1 MRGSGRVRRG
11 LSGRKPSHIVVLG
24 IVVALGLTQV
34 PSAGAGTARN
44 GAGQPAPCPA
54 VPGQPSGGSPR
65 LMIVGD
71 SISQGSSGDY
81 TWQYRLYQHLRA
93 DGVRPQM
100 VGPVEWLANN
110 VTGIQGD
117 CSYADPRF
125 ERANDAVWGRT
136 LFQEEP
142 VIRARVAAYRPDYLL
157 VLLGINDLLWF
168 GISQPTMA
176 ANLDGFIAQARAAQ
190 PHIKIVLGFLL
201 PDIFTQA
208 SATFAASV
216 AAYNTTISAAASRLT
231 TASSPVVVAHD
242 RIGFTVAADTWDGM
256 HPNANGEVRIAAGFA
271 DALAGR
277 FRLGRLYP
285 VPFPVL
291 PVGPLTQPQLTAAPS
306 TTTAGSVVLSWTLA
320 PGADSYDV
328 YVEDLTQQQTT
339 FTKLSAP
346 LTPSQNSGATVG
358 TLNSHDTYD
367 VKLQACK
374 GNDCG
379 AFSNV
384 ASVTAP

>member
-1 MRGSGRVRRG
+1 MWRSGRVRRG
-11 LSGRKPSHIVVLG
+11 PSGRNPGYLVVLG
-24 IVVALGLTQV
+24 IVVALGLSQV
-34 PSAGAGTARN
+34 PSAGAGAARY

-65 LMIVGD
+65 LMIVGG

-100 VGPVEWLANN
+100 AGPVEWLVNN
-110 VTGIQGD
+110 VTGTQGD
-117 CSYADPRF
+117 CSYANPRF
-125 ERANDAVWGRT
+125 ERANDAVWGRA
-136 LFQEEP
+136 LFQEKA
-142 VIRARVAAYRPDYLL
+142 VIGAKVAAYHPDYLL
-157 VLLGINDLLWF
+157 VLLGLNDLLFF
-168 GISQPTMA
+168 GISQPNMA
-176 ANLDGFIAQARAAQ
+176 ANLDGFIARARAAR

-201 PDIFTQA
+201 PDIHTQT

-216 AAYNTTISAAASRLT
+216 AADNKAISATASRLT
-231 TASSPVVVAHD
+231 TASSPIVVAHD
-242 RIGFTVAADTWDGM
+242 RIGFTVAADTWDGT

-271 DALAGR
+271 HALAAR
-277 FRLGRLYP
+277 FPPARLYRAP
-285 VPFPVL
+285 SPAL
-291 PVGPLTQPQLTAAPS
+291 PPGPLTRPRLTAAPS
-306 TTTAGSVVLSWTLA
+306 TTAGSVAMSWTLA
-320 PGADSYDV
+320 PGASSYDV
-328 YVEDLTQQQTT
+328 YVEDLTQQQAT
-339 FTKLSAP
+339 FTKLSPP

-367 VKLQACK
+367 VKLRACK

-384 ASVTAP
+384 ASVTVP

>member
-1 MRGSGRVRRG
+1 
-11 LSGRKPSHIVVLG
+11 
-24 IVVALGLTQV
+24 
-34 PSAGAGTARN
+34 
-44 GAGQPAPCPA
+44 

-81 TWQYRLYQHLRA
+81 TWQFRLYEHLRA

-110 VTGIQGD
+110 VTGTQGD
-117 CSYADPRF
+117 CSYANPAF
-125 ERANDAVWGRT
+125 ERANDAMWGRA
-136 LFQEEP
+136 LFQEEG
-142 VIRARVAAYRPDYLL
+142 VIRAKVAAYHPDYLL

-176 ANLDGFIAQARAAQ
+176 ANLGGFIAKARAAQ
-190 PHIKIVLGFLL
+190 PHVKIVLGFLL

-216 AAYNTTISAAASRLT
+216 AAYNTTISATASRLT
-231 TASSPVVVAHD
+231 TASSPIVVAHD

-277 FRLGRLYP
+277 FHLGRLYP
-285 VPFPVL
+285 TPFPAL
-291 PVGPLTQPQLTAAPS
+291 PTGPLTPPQLTAAPAA
-306 TTTAGSVVLSWTLA
+306 TAGSVVLSWTLA
-320 PGADSYDV
+320 PGASSYHV
-328 YVEDLTQQQTT
+328 YVEDLTLQQTT
-339 FTKLSAP
+339 FTQLPSP
-346 LTPSQNSGATVG
+346 LTPGQDSGATVG

-379 AFSNV
+379 AISNV
-384 ASVTAP
+384 ASVSVP

>member
-1 MRGSGRVRRG
+1 MWRSERVCRGPSGRN
-11 LSGRKPSHIVVLG
+11 PSYIVVLG
-24 IVVALGLTQV
+24 IVVALGLSQV

-81 TWQYRLYQHLRA
+81 TWQYRLYEHLRA
-93 DGVRPQM
+93 DSVRPQM
-100 VGPVEWLANN
+100 VGPVEWLFNN
-110 VTGIQGD
+110 VTGTQGD
-117 CSYADPRF
+117 CSYANPRF

-136 LFQEEP
+136 LFQEKA
-142 VIRARVAAYRPDYLL
+142 VIGAKVAAYHPDYLL
-157 VLLGINDLLWF
+157 VLLGLNDLFFF
-168 GISQPTMA
+168 GISQPNMA
-176 ANLDGFIAQARAAQ
+176 ANLHGFIARARAAQ

-201 PDIFTQA
+201 PDIHTQA

-216 AAYNTTISAAASRLT
+216 AAYNTTISATASRLT
-231 TASSPVVVAHD
+231 TASSPIVVAHD
-242 RIGFTVAADTWDGM
+242 RIGFTVAADTWDGT

-277 FRLGRLYP
+277 FHLGRLYP
-285 VPFPVL
+285 APFPAL
-291 PVGPLTQPQLTAAPS
+291 PIGPLTQPQLTAAPS
-306 TTTAGSVVLSWTLA
+306 TTAGSVAMSWTLA
-320 PGADSYDV
+320 PGASSYDV

-346 LTPSQNSGATVG
+346 LTPSQNSGATVS

-379 AFSNV
+379 AFSNA
-384 ASVTAP
+384 ASVTVP

>member
-1 MRGSGRVRRG
+1 MWWAERVSRSP
-11 LSGRKPSHIVVLG
+11 SGRKPRYIVVLG
-24 IVVALGLTQV
+24 IVVALGLSLV
-34 PSAGAGTARN
+34 PSAGAGTERN
-44 GAGQPAPCPA
+44 GASQPTPCPA

-81 TWQYRLYQHLRA
+81 TWQYRLYEHLRA

-125 ERANDAVWGRT
+125 ERANDAVWGRP
-136 LFQEEP
+136 LFHEEP
-142 VIRARVAAYRPDYLL
+142 VIRAKVAAYRPDYLL

-168 GISQPTMA
+168 GISQPRMA
-176 ANLDGFIAQARAAQ
+176 ANLGGFIAQVRAAQ

-201 PDIFTQA
+201 PDIFTKT

-216 AAYNTTISAAASRLT
+216 AAYNNTISATASRLT
-231 TASSPVVVAHD
+231 TASSPIVVAHD
-242 RIGFTVAADTWDGM
+242 RIGFNVAADTWDGM
-256 HPNANGEVRIAAGFA
+256 HPNANGEVRIASGFA

-277 FRLGRLYP
+277 FHLGRLYP
-285 VPFPVL
+285 TPFPAL
-291 PVGPLTQPQLTAAPS
+291 PIGPLTHPQLTAAPS
-306 TTTAGSVVLSWTLA
+306 ATAGSVVLSWTLA
-320 PGADSYDV
+320 PGASSYDV
-328 YVEDLTQQQTT
+328 YVEDMTQQQTT
-339 FTKLSAP
+339 FAQLSP
-346 LTPSQNSGATVG
+346 PMTPSQNSGATVG
-358 TLNSHDTYD
+358 TLKSHDTYE

>member
-1 MRGSGRVRRG
+1 MWRSERVCRGPSGRNPG
-11 LSGRKPSHIVVLG
+11 YFVVLG
-24 IVVALGLTQV
+24 IVVALGLSQV

-54 VPGQPSGGSPR
+54 VPGQPAGGSPR
-65 LMIVGD
+65 LMIAGD

-81 TWQYRLYQHLRA
+81 TWQYRLYEHLRA
-93 DGVRPQM
+93 DSVRPQM
-100 VGPVEWLANN
+100 VGPVEWLFNN
-110 VTGIQGD
+110 VTGTQGD
-117 CSYADPRF
+117 CSYANPRF

-136 LFQEEP
+136 LFQEKA
-142 VIRARVAAYRPDYLL
+142 VIGAKVAAYHPDYLL
-157 VLLGINDLLWF
+157 VLLGLNDLFFF
-168 GISQPTMA
+168 GISQPNMA
-176 ANLDGFIAQARAAQ
+176 ANLGGFIARARAAR
-190 PHIKIVLGFLL
+190 PHVKIVLGFLL
-201 PDIFTQA
+201 PDIHTQA

-216 AAYNTTISAAASRLT
+216 AAYNTTISATASRLT
-231 TASSPVVVAHD
+231 TASSPIVVAHD
-242 RIGFTVAADTWDGM
+242 RIGFTVAADTWDGT

-277 FRLGRLYP
+277 FHLGRLYP
-285 VPFPVL
+285 APFPAL
-291 PVGPLTQPQLTAAPS
+291 PIGPLTRPQLTAAPS
-306 TTTAGSVVLSWTLA
+306 TTAGSVVLSWTLA
-320 PGADSYDV
+320 PGASSYDV

-346 LTPSQNSGATVG
+346 LTPSQNSGATVS

-379 AFSNV
+379 AFSNA
-384 ASVTAP
+384 ASVTVP

>member
-1 MRGSGRVRRG
+1 MWGTERVSGRN
-11 LSGRKPSHIVVLG
+11 PSYIVVLG
-24 IVVALGLTQV
+24 IVVALGLSLV

-44 GAGQPAPCPA
+44 GAGQPTPCPA

-93 DGVRPQM
+93 DGVGPQM
-100 VGPVEWLANN
+100 VGPVEWLDNN

-125 ERANDAVWGRT
+125 ERANDAVWGWT

-142 VIRARVAAYRPDYLL
+142 MIRTKVATYRPNYLL

-168 GISQPTMA
+168 GISQPIMA

-201 PDIFTQA
+201 PDIFTQTRT
-208 SATFAASV
+208 TFAASV
-216 AAYNTTISAAASRLT
+216 AAYNNTISATASRLT
-231 TASSPVVVAHD
+231 TASSPIVVAHD
-242 RIGFTVAADTWDGM
+242 RIGFNVAADTWDGM

-271 DALAGR
+271 DALAGQ
-277 FRLGRLYP
+277 FHLGRLYP
-285 VPFPVL
+285 TPFPAL
-291 PVGPLTQPQLTAAPS
+291 PIGPLTKPQLTAVPS
-306 TTTAGSVVLSWTLA
+306 ATAGSVVLSWTLA
-320 PGADSYDV
+320 PGASSYDV
-328 YVEDLTQQQTT
+328 YVKDLTQQQTT
-339 FTKLSAP
+339 FTQLSAP

-384 ASVTAP
+384 VSVTVP

>member
-1 MRGSGRVRRG
+1 MWGSGRVCRG
-11 LSGRKPSHIVVLG
+11 LSGPNRSYFVVLG
-24 IVVALGLTQV
+24 IVAALGLTQV
-34 PSAGAGTARN
+34 PSAGAGAGRN

-81 TWQYRLYQHLRA
+81 TWQFRLYEHLRA
-93 DGVRPQM
+93 DGVLPQM
-100 VGPVEWLANN
+100 VGPVEWLDNN

-125 ERANDAVWGRT
+125 ERANDAVWGWT

-142 VIRARVAAYRPDYLL
+142 VIRTKVATYRPNYLL

-168 GISQPTMA
+168 GISQPNMA

-201 PDIFTQA
+201 PDIFTQTRT
-208 SATFAASV
+208 TFAASV
-216 AAYNTTISAAASRLT
+216 AAYNNTISAAASRLT
-231 TASSPVVVAHD
+231 TASSPIVVAHD
-242 RIGFTVAADTWDGM
+242 RIGFNVAADTWDGM

-271 DALAGR
+271 DALAGQ
-277 FRLGRLYP
+277 FHLGRLYP
-285 VPFPVL
+285 TPFPAL
-291 PVGPLTQPQLTAAPS
+291 PTGPLTQPQLKAVPS
-306 TTTAGSVVLSWTLA
+306 ATAGSVVLSWTLA
-320 PGADSYDV
+320 PGASSYGV
-328 YVEDLTQQQTT
+328 YVEDLTQHQTT
-339 FTKLSAP
+339 FTQLSPP

-358 TLNSHDTYD
+358 TLTSHDTYD

-379 AFSNV
+379 ALSNV
-384 ASVTAP
+384 ASVTVP